1 MSKTPSARLAAAGF
15 KGWDGTDPFEDYAGP
30 YFYKKN
36 EAGEVICAFEAEPH
50 HCNGGGF
57 LHGGA
62 LMTFADYSLFCFAT
76 DVLNGP
82 AVTVSF
88 SSEFTA
94 AAAGEGIVYSRGE
107 IVQNTGS
114 MVFLRGQV
122 FTGEQGNTRTLL
134 NFSGIVKRVK
144 RRPI

>member
-1 MSKTPSARLAAAGF
+1 MSKTPSTRLAAAGF

-36 EAGEVICAFEAEPH
+36 EAGEVICAFEAQPH

-76 DVLNGP
+76 DVLEGP

-94 AAAGEGIVYSRGE
+94 AAGGEGIVYSRGE

-122 FTGEQGNTRTLL
+122 FTGEQENIRTLL

>member
-1 MSKTPSARLAAAGF
+1 MSKIPSEKLAAAGF

-30 YFYKKN
+30 YFFRKSEDGK
-36 EAGEVICAFEAEPH
+36 VISAFEAEPH

-62 LMTFADYSLFCFAT
+62 LMTFADYSLFAIAT

-88 SSEFTA
+88 NAEFTA
-94 AAAGEGIVYSRGE
+94 ASAGKGVVYSRGD

-114 MVFLRGQV
+114 MIFLRGQV
-122 FTGEQGNTRTLL
+122 FTNEEEGERILL

-144 RRPI
+144 RKPI

>member
-1 MSKTPSARLAAAGF
+1 MSKTPSATLAAAGF
-15 KGWDGTDPFEDYAGP
+15 RGWDGTDPFEDHAGP
-30 YFYKKN
+30 YFYRKT
-36 EAGEVICAFEAEPH
+36 ETGDVICAFETQPH

-62 LMTFADYSLFCFAT
+62 LMTFADYSLFCFGT
-76 DVLNGP
+76 DVLSGP

-88 SSEFTA
+88 NAEFTA
-94 AAAGEGIVYSRGE
+94 ASGGNGIVYARGE

-122 FTGEQGNTRTLL
+122 FTIEADETRILL
-134 NFSGIVKRVK
+134 NFSGIVKRLK
-144 RRPI
+144 QQPI

>member
-36 EAGEVICAFEAEPH
+36 EAGEVICAFEAQPH

-76 DVLNGP
+76 DVLEGP

-94 AAAGEGIVYSRGE
+94 AAAGGGVVYSRGE

-122 FTGEQGNTRTLL
+122 FTGEQDNMRTLL